1 MLFSPRGAVRRE
13 GEKNSWVGGG
23 SIISSVC
30 QRSTLGVI
38 TGGLW
43 KDDMGLE
50 RHMTTAAVDENSH
63 RNRELVT
70 RAGHTAVVSDARK
83 LLHMGKDGVCSG
95 GLSHST
101 TTRQTPRKYR

>member
-1 MLFSPRGAVRRE
+1 M
-13 GEKNSWVGGG
+13 GGG

-70 RAGHTAVVSDARK
+70 RAGHTVVVSDART
-83 LLHMGKDGVCSG
+83 LLHMGKDGVCAS

-101 TTRQTPRKYR
+101 TLIGQGQIRPQGNTDKGILNSYKYVIT